1 MLTWMLLHD
10 TVTSWVEL
18 HDWVWFLAFAVNLT
32 AVASFFASR
41 LRSRPTARELEAQ
54 VKLSERILAEIA
66 FEEKLLKAAR
76 SFHFGMFRVEWCGD
90 ERVNHTPRYCV
101 KHARQQST
109 RYRLDGTTEWEPSP
123 SNREDDFIERTAF
136 ERDIA
141 VGLALWL
148 DAQNDEQA
156 AAERAAGEEDT

>member
-1 MLTWMLLHD
+1 MLTWTPLHD

-41 LRSRPTARELEAQ
+41 RRSRPTARELEAQ

-76 SFHFGMFRVEWCGD
+76 SFHFGSYRVEWCGD
-90 ERVNHTPRYCV
+90 RPETLEPRYCV
-101 KHARQQST
+101 KHVWASRY
-109 RYRLDGTTEWEPSP
+109 RYRLDGYNEVEPMP
-123 SNREDDFIERTAF
+123 SDRDDAFVERTSF
-136 ERDIA
+136 SREVA
-141 VGLALWL
+141 VKLAMRLNDES
-148 DAQNDEQA
+148 DAQAKKEHA
-156 AAERAAGEEDT
+156 ALEEAT